1 MSALRHD
8 PPALRIAIVAALLF
22 LLLGFL
28 SILWTPYPV
37 TSLDVAAALQDPGG
51 AHWLGT
57 DELGRDVLSLLMKGI
72 LTSFVVAGVAVAIGA
87 LLGVPLGLAAALLGP
102 YAELGATGV
111 SGYLLTLPAF
121 VLAVLFACLFGP
133 SAATLM
139 VAIGIAN
146 IAPLALATRD
156 AIRTAA
162 APDYVAAG
170 RLAGGSGL
178 DLARRHMLPTILRLI
193 LAQAIAQLAVGV
205 LAEAT
210 LSYVGLGTQPPATS
224 LGLLLADAQAYA
236 AGRPGLLFV
245 PGLALLLIA
254 LALTIVSREIRAAAG
269 DTTGGAHGAA

>member
-1 MSALRHD
+1 
-8 PPALRIAIVAALLF
+8 
-22 LLLGFL
+22 
-28 SILWTPYPV
+28 V

-87 LLGVPLGLAAALLGP
+87 MLGVPLGLAAALLGP

-193 LAQAIAQLAVGV
+193 LAQAIAQLAVGA